1 MPGRA
6 RGAAGTVQAA
16 RRPREADMD
25 LGLKGRTALV
35 TAASRGF
42 GLATARLLAE
52 EGCRVAM
59 CARGEDELAEA
70 ADEVRSAGEDI
81 WGGSGGRVI
90 AQALDV
96 RDDKAVGAFVER
108 TRRELGPI
116 DLLLVNAGGPPAGGF
131 SQLSPADWEAACR
144 LTLGSAVGL
153 CRAVL
158 PGMMERHWGRIVAV
172 TSVAARQPVDNL
184 VLSNTLRP
192 AVHGLVKC
200 LADESAA
207 RGVTVNA
214 VAPGFHATSAIER
227 LIAARTAATGEDR
240 DAVIAGW
247 TRDIPAG
254 RLGEPEELAALIVF
268 LMSQA
273 AGYITGQCVTAD
285 GGWTRAT
292 P

>member
-1 MPGRA
+1 
-6 RGAAGTVQAA
+6 
-16 RRPREADMD
+16 MD
-25 LGLKGRTALV
+25 LKIAGRTALV

-42 GLATARLLAE
+42 GKAVAMDLAAE
-52 EGCRVAM
+52 GARVAM
-59 CARGEDELAEA
+59 CARGESDLLTA
-70 ADEVRSAGEDI
+70 ADEVRAAAARAGHDPA
-81 WGGSGGRVI
+81 RVL
-90 AQALDV
+90 AEPVDVTDADALTGFV
-96 RDDKAVGAFVER
+96 ARVGER
-108 TRRELGPI
+108 LGPV

-131 SQLSPADWEAACR
+131 SQLAPSDWEAAWR

-158 PGMMERHWGRIVAV
+158 PGMMERGWGRIVAV

-200 LADESAA
+200 LADEAA
-207 RGVTVNA
+207 DRGVTVNA

-227 LIAARTAATGEDR
+227 LIAARTAETGEDR

-268 LMSQA
+268 LMSRS